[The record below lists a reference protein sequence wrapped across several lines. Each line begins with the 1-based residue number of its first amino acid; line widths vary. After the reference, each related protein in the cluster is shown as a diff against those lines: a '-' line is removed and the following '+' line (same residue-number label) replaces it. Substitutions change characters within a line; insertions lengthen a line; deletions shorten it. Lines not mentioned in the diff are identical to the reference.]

1 MGNYIINM
9 DQGEIAKLTEEQVA
23 FVILC
28 HEANSS
34 ELRMNSTNEKY
45 YEDQILSFL
54 LPNLSRAD
62 PSNIESVWGVD
73 VNDSS
78 IPLKILEDR
87 GYATPPFHQATTI
100 HVNGGIGV
108 SGLVIVL
115 GPKEPKFSVNM
126 PL

>member
-23 FVILC
+23 FVVLC
-28 HEANSS
+28 HEATSS
-34 ELRMNSTNEKY
+34 ELSMNSTNEEY
-45 YEDQILSFL
+45 YEDHILSYL
-54 LPNLSRAD
+54 LPNFSRAD
-62 PSNIESVWGVD
+62 SSSTESVWGVD
-73 VNDSS
+73 INDSS
-78 IPLKILEDR
+78 IPLKILENR

-126 PL
+126 P